1 MFCLSRFVRIYPL
14 VLSAILLFQVSGNTA
29 PYRVLQQ
36 TETGSGVPQ
45 VGAIV
50 WTDRAQYSLHEEMKI
65 NAALRN
71 NGNAPGYVDRRL
83 HWGGLAG
90 GFKLEI
96 RNEQGKALPAR
107 LESDAPMP
115 PPKEGDTSI
124 LIKLEPGF
132 LYGSHVQIDVKDF
145 FPKPGRYSLRVAY
158 GSSLMKELVV
168 AELRDLPALW
178 HDSPIIVSEPVW
190 IEVTSTAHRV
200 RR

>member
-1 MFCLSRFVRIYPL
+1 MFLLSRFVRIYTL
-14 VLSAILLFQVSGNTA
+14 VLSAVLMFQVGGETA
-29 PYRVLQQ
+29 PYRVSQQ
-36 TETGSGVPQ
+36 AEPAEGVPK
-45 VGAIV
+45 VSLII

-71 NGNAPGYVDRRL
+71 NGNAAGYVDRRL

-96 RNEQGKALPAR
+96 RNEQGKALPAS

-132 LYGSHVQIDVKDF
+132 LYGSHVQLDVKDF

-168 AELRDLPALW
+168 PQFRDLPALW
-178 HDSPIIVSEPVW
+178 RDSPIIISEPVW
-190 IEVTSTAHRV
+190 ITITSTGHRV